1 MYAVCRSAKHS
12 DSGSLGAASQHATR
26 ERETPNADPSRLHLN
41 RVIHGAADP
50 AAEIERRIAEL
61 QARGVKIRKN
71 GVRAIELVLSA
82 SPEFFSKYPERK
94 EAFYSQS
101 VGWLK
106 SYFGEKNLASVIA
119 HEDESTPHLSVF
131 VLPLDES
138 PRKKGPQIR
147 LNAARWMDGRE
158 RLAKMQTSFAQAMAP
173 LGLDR
178 GVERSRARHQDV
190 SRFYGVLQRCKA
202 LTGIDDD
209 IKAVEV
215 VIANKKGELEHLRQK
230 QKDLE
235 RLIMQIDID
244 NKKRK
249 QISID
254 VEKSILADFS
264 RQIIAEGQK
273 IAGRIGPV
281 VSFRGAHYHGV
292 VQPDGN
298 ITYVW
303 AMKGTETLV
312 GKDMEV
318 SCVNDKLSFREL
330 TLHKVIEKQEIQKP
344 EKKDIK
350 GPTMGGMSL

>member
-1 MYAVCRSAKHS
+1 MYAICRAAKH

-26 ERETPNADPSRLHLN
+26 ERETPNADPSRRHLN

-50 AAEIERRIAEL
+50 AAEIERRISEL

-82 SPEFFSKYPERK
+82 SSEFFSKFPEKK
-94 EAFYSQS
+94 EAFYRQS

-106 SYFGEKNLASVIA
+106 SYFGEKTLASVIA

-190 SRFYGVLQRCKA
+190 SRFYGIIERAKA
-202 LTGIDDD
+202 LTGIDNDLEALKR
-209 IKAVEV
+209 IKE
-215 VIANKKGELEHLRQK
+215 NKEKELEHLRQSVHQINK
-230 QKDLE
+230 AIDDTQKEYRE
-235 RLIMQIDID
+235 RAEHNKKVYEEMFREID
-244 NKKRK
+244 NKYIRGNETIKGRVGALCRLSESYC
-249 QISID
+249 ISILTTSGVRYVGCTDPTVYDAIKDND
-254 VEKSILADFS
+254 VLVREKD
-264 RQIIAEGQK
+264 
-273 IAGRIGPV
+273 GRISIYP
-281 VSFRGAHYHGV
+281 A
-292 VQPDGN
+292 
-298 ITYVW
+298 
-303 AMKGTETLV
+303 TL
-312 GKDMEV
+312 
-318 SCVNDKLSFREL
+318 SQ
-330 TLHKVIEKQEIQKP
+330 VIEQQPIKKATP
-344 EKKDIK
+344 KKDK
-350 GPTMGGMSL
+350 GMGL